1 MTLPAAPSLDT
12 PEPRPESEWL
22 ALARRGLR
30 NLGLCLLIA
39 VVMWL
44 FEPDTPGA
52 FVVSLIYS
60 LSIGTLCWFFIDGGR
75 LVLARAVERWSPG
88 TQTHGKRWPGPVWM
102 TLCIL
107 VGVLLGYHLGAAIG
121 DAITGHHLPSLIEN
135 RSAMLTS
142 LLAAIAATYYFYAN
156 ERLHHEQRAAEAA
169 RRLATESQL
178 RLLESQ
184 LEPHMLFNTLANL
197 RALIGVDPGRAQ
209 AMLDRLIAYLRA
221 TLRASRAGVHPLA
234 AEFDRLADYLALMA
248 VRMGPRLSVQL
259 DLPEALRAQ
268 PVPALLLQPL
278 VENAIRHGLEPKL
291 AGGRLEVSA
300 SRVADELVLV
310 VRDTGVGIAASGG
323 AGSGHYGLAHVRE
336 RLAAAYAERAR
347 FDLGPATDAQGG
359 TRAELR
365 LPLAD
370 STEVNGQRA

>member
-1 MTLPAAPSLDT
+1 
-12 PEPRPESEWL
+12 
-22 ALARRGLR
+22 
-30 NLGLCLLIA
+30 
-39 VVMWL
+39 
-44 FEPDTPGA
+44 
-52 FVVSLIYS
+52 
-60 LSIGTLCWFFIDGGR
+60 
-75 LVLARAVERWSPG
+75 
-88 TQTHGKRWPGPVWM
+88 
-102 TLCIL
+102 
-107 VGVLLGYHLGAAIG
+107 
-121 DAITGHHLPSLIEN
+121 
-135 RSAMLTS
+135 
-142 LLAAIAATYYFYAN
+142 
-156 ERLHHEQRAAEAA
+156 
-169 RRLATESQL
+169 
-178 RLLESQ
+178 
-184 LEPHMLFNTLANL
+184 
-197 RALIGVDPGRAQ
+197 
-209 AMLDRLIAYLRA
+209 MLDRLIAYLRA
-221 TLRASRAGVHPLA
+221 TLQASRTGTHALHV
-234 AEFDRLADYLALMA
+234 EFERVADYLALMA